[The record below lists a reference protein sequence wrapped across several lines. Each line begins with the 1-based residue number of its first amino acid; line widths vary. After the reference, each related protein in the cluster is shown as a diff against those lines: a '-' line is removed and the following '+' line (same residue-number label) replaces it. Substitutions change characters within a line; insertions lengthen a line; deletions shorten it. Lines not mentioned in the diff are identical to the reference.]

1 MVILTKE
8 RICIDCCCRFV
19 AANGK
24 GSVRCPPCQKL
35 FVKSE
40 TRDRD
45 NARRTRQKAGA
56 SICKVIG
63 MPRCDV
69 LRDNGHRCH
78 ACGRVLFLS
87 NGRAA
92 HYCHECRPYSDAAS
106 MAIDVLSF
114 IIETTI
120 QLRCS
125 CVVCGDEVPPGRAT
139 ICSTEC
145 SNEQGRRKSRL
156 KYELATGVRLRPASG
171 DRPCRLCDRIISPDV
186 ALGRGRS
193 VCDYCNLHR
202 GTFKSRAM
210 MYGVRYEHVSRAAVF
225 RRDAWRCQLCRK
237 KVLKKAKRCSV
248 TKRLHPRTASLD
260 HIVPMVKGGP
270 HVESNVQC
278 ACLQCNVRK
287 NAKMI
292 GQRRLF

>member
-114 IIETTI
+114 IVETTI

-139 ICSTEC
+139 TCSTEC

-202 GTFKSRAM
+202 RTFKARAM

-225 RRDAWRCQLCRK
+225 RRDGWRCQLCRK
-237 KVLKKAKRCSV
+237 KVLKKAKRCRV

-260 HIVPMVKGGP
+260 HIVPMARGGP
-270 HVESNVQC
+270 HVQSNVQC